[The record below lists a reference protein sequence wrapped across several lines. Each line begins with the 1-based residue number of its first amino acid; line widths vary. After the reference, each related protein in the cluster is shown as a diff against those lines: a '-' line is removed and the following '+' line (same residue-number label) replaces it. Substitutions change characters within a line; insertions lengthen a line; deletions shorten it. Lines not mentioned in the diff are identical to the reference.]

1 MSRLLMRKH
10 HILDVLAGITLGI
23 FQGFL
28 IEYIYL
34 NQETCIS
41 LIWWLTDEKISGA
54 EYDV

>member
-1 MSRLLMRKH
+1 MRKH
-10 HILDVLAGITLGI
+10 HILDVLAGIILGI

-34 NQETCIS
+34 SQETCTS